1 MRVLLLMRGAPGV
14 GKSTWIDS
22 NNLRNYALS
31 ADDIRMMYQ
40 SPILQ
45 VDGTECVSPLNEKAV
60 WNTLFE
66 LLEAR
71 MDRGEFVVIDA
82 TNSKAVEMNRY
93 KKLADT
99 YRYRIYCVDFTT
111 VPIEVCKQRNKMRPT
126 YKQVPEEAIDKMYA
140 RFATQK
146 IPSGIVP
153 LKPDELD
160 RIWFKQVDLSQYK
173 KIHHIGDIHGCYTV
187 LKEYLKDGLKPDEM
201 YIFCGDYIDRGLENV
216 QVVNYMAEIC
226 REKNV
231 LMLEGNHEKWLWYWA
246 NGGTGKSR
254 EFETVTRK
262 QLEDAEVDPKAVR
275 QLYRSLGQCAWYKY
289 HGKNVF
295 VSHAG
300 ISILPENLT
309 KLATTQMI
317 HGVGRYGDYLE
328 VAKNFEE
335 NTPDTYQIFGHRNTE
350 ASPVQISDRTF
361 NLEGKVEFG
370 GCLRVVTLDEE
381 GFHTFELKN
390 TVYKEQEKESAQE
403 SYSAN
408 ELSVMDLVDKMRKDR
423 NIHEKRFGDISS
435 FNFTRAAFYDHRW
448 TERTV
453 QARGLFIDTANGK
466 VVARG
471 YRKFFSINERP
482 ETEFDNLR
490 RNLQFPV
497 SAYVKEN
504 GYLGMV
510 SYNET
515 TNDFMFFSKSTPEG
529 PFVEWLKE
537 AFNKR
542 VKEPEILK
550 KYLKDYNVTLVF
562 ENVDM
567 EHDPHI
573 IEYDH
578 SELYLLDIVK
588 NQLEDKKAPYLEV
601 TTLAKAHGFV
611 PKTKAETFTEWD
623 QFKAWYA
630 QVTDEDYLYGGKQIE
645 GFVLEDSAGFMLKL
659 KLFYY
664 SFWKQMRSVAAEIF
678 KSGMFRRMGS
688 LTTAEANYFYGFCK
702 TLHESGEDHPTHIID
717 LRKMFYKEYSVNLKE
732 RGEN

>member
-111 VPIEVCKQRNKMRPT
+111 VPIEVCKQRNKMRPK
-126 YKQVPEEAIDKMYA
+126 YKWVPEEAIDKIYA

-187 LKEYLKDGLKPDEM
+187 LKKYLKDGLKPDEM

-216 QVVNYMAEIC
+216 QVVNYLAEIC

-262 QLEDAEVDPKAVR
+262 QLEDAKVDPKTVR
-275 QLYRSLGQCAWYKY
+275 HLYRSLGQCAWYKY

-300 ISILPENLT
+300 ISALPENLT

-335 NTPDTYQIFGHRNTE
+335 NAPDTYQIFGHRNTE
-350 ASPVQISDRTF
+350 ASPVQMSDRTF
-361 NLEGKVEFG
+361 NLEGQVEFG
-370 GCLRVVTLDEE
+370 GNLRVVTLDEE

-390 TVYKEQEKESAQE
+390 TVFKEQEKESAQE
-403 SYSAN
+403 SYSEK

-423 NIHEKRFGDISS
+423 NIHEKKFGDISS
-435 FNFTRAAFYDHRW
+435 FNFTRTAFYDHRW

-542 VKEPEILK
+542 VKDPEILK
-550 KYLKDYNVTLVF
+550 KYLKDHNVTLVF

-611 PKTKAETFTEWD
+611 PKIVAETFTEWD

-630 QVTDEDYLYGGKQIE
+630 QVTDEDYLYKGKQIE

-702 TLHESGEDHPTHIID
+702 KLHESGEDHPTHIID
-717 LRKMFYKEYSVNLKE
+717 LRKMFYEEYGVKLKE